1 MVKPMNSQLRYLNWR
16 FYKAKRRLRRVFYS
30 RLYRETNH
38 DTKKSIL
45 ITGTAR
51 SGTTWLADIL
61 SFQLNGR
68 IMFEPFHSRK
78 VEAYSQLHYY
88 QYMRP
93 TDQNELLSAYCRSIF
108 TGTIRHPWI
117 DQQVESFVPDYRIIK
132 AVRANLFLKWV
143 RNEFPEISLLF
154 IMRHPCAVVLSWMK
168 LNWTAE
174 KDIERLLTQPKL
186 IQDFLI
192 DKMDVIRKAEYP
204 EEKQAVIWCVNN
216 LIPIEQ
222 FRGSRL
228 HVVFYENLCLFP
240 DTEVAALFRA
250 INQPYNEDV
259 LTMLPKPSTTSHF
272 ASAIITGKD
281 MVERW
286 RTELDKEQIQR
297 IRSIVSAFGLDHIY
311 GDSAIP
317 QVSSPLAY
325 GE

>member
-1 MVKPMNSQLRYLNWR
+1 MNSQWRYLKWR
-16 FYKAKRRLRRVFYS
+16 FYKANRHLRRVFYS

-38 DTKKSIL
+38 DTNKSIL
-45 ITGTAR
+45 ITGMAR
-51 SGTTWLADIL
+51 SGTTWLADIV

-68 IMFEPFHSRK
+68 IMFEPFHSGN

-93 TDQNELLSAYCRSIF
+93 TDRNELLSSYCRGIF

-117 DQQVESFVPDYRIIK
+117 DQQVESFAPDYRIIK

-143 RNEFPEISLLF
+143 RNEFPEVSILF

-168 LNWTAE
+168 LNWNAE
-174 KDIERLLTQPKL
+174 KDIERLLAQPML
-186 IQDFLI
+186 IQDFLV
-192 DKMDVIRKAEYP
+192 DHMDVIRRAEYP
-204 EEKQAVIWCVNN
+204 EEKQAIIWCVNN

-228 HVVFYENLCLFP
+228 HVVFYENLCLLP
-240 DTEVAALFRA
+240 DTEVAGLFRA
-250 INQPYNEDV
+250 INQPYNKDV
-259 LTMLPKPSTTSHF
+259 LTMLPKPSTTSHS

-297 IRSIVSAFGLDHIY
+297 IKSIVSAFGLDHIY

-317 QVSSPLAY
+317 QINSPLAY